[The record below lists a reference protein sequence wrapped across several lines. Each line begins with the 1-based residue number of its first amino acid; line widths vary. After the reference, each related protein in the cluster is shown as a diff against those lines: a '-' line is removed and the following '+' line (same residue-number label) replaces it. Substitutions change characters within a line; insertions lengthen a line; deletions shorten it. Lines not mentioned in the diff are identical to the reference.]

1 MLAFFYVSAFVVGAW
16 APFVW
21 AHREVHGAVNPAH
34 VALTLFN
41 AVNALICLWEHALF
55 LHRGKIKREHARLKR
70 KHGDRA
76 LPKPLC
82 LFEDV
87 SPRQALSYAHWSVI
101 WSQYALLDPS
111 YADQRSFGFWVDS
124 GNGVVTLPATLLLS
138 HAATYAGDDRGDGYV
153 LSTKAVAVLG
163 IVFNYQM
170 LYGTVL
176 YFCNYCLNGYARGAS
191 RASVATVIV
200 ANAIWIVF
208 PGWWMRVCWDILT
221 TDSFR
226 ALR

>member
-1 MLAFFYVSAFVVGAW
+1 M
-16 APFVW
+16 
-21 AHREVHGAVNPAH
+21 
-34 VALTLFN
+34 
-41 AVNALICLWEHALF
+41 
-55 LHRGKIKREHARLKR
+55 
-70 KHGDRA
+70 
-76 LPKPLC
+76 
-82 LFEDV
+82 
-87 SPRQALSYAHWSVI
+87 
-101 WSQYALLDPS
+101 LDPS

>member
-1 MLAFFYVSAFVVGAW
+1 MLAFVYVASFVVGAW

-21 AHREVHGAVNPAH
+21 AHREVHGVVNPAH
-34 VALTLFN
+34 LALTLFN
-41 AVNALICLWEHALF
+41 AVNVLICVWEHALF

-82 LFEDV
+82 LFEHV
-87 SPRQALSYAHWSVI
+87 SLSRALSYEHWSVI

-111 YADQRSFGFWVDS
+111 YADQRSFGFWIDY

-138 HAATYAGDDRGDGYV
+138 HAATYAGKNAYF
-153 LSTKAVAVLG
+153 LSTEAVAVVG
-163 IVFNYQM
+163 IVVNYQM

-176 YFCNYCLNGYARGAS
+176 YFCNYALNGYARGAS
-191 RASVATVIV
+191 NASVATVIV

-208 PGWWMRVCWDILT
+208 PGWWMWVCWDILT
-221 TDSFR
+221 KDAFT

>member
-41 AVNALICLWEHALF
+41 AVNLLICLWEHALF
-55 LHRGKIKREHARLKR
+55 LHRGKIRREHARLKR

-82 LFEDV
+82 LFEDI
-87 SPRQALSYAHWSVI
+87 SLAQALSYEHWSII
-101 WSQYALLDPS
+101 WSQYSLLDPS

-124 GNGVVTLPATLLLS
+124 GNGLVTLPATLLLS
-138 HAATYAGDDRGDGYV
+138 HAATYAGTSCVLDVHERPSRWRASCSTTRCSTAPCCTFAITGSTGTTSARRGE
-153 LSTKAVAVLG
+153 
-163 IVFNYQM
+163 
-170 LYGTVL
+170 
-176 YFCNYCLNGYARGAS
+176 AS
-191 RASVATVIV
+191 R
-200 ANAIWIVF
+200 
-208 PGWWMRVCWDILT
+208 R
-221 TDSFR
+221 
-226 ALR
+226 